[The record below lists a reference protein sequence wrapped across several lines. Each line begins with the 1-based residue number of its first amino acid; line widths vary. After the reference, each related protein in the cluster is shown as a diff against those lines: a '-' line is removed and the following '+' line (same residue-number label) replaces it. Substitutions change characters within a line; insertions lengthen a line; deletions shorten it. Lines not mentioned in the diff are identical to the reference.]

1 MQSEVL
7 AAGGENF
14 LLPNGTFIGEL
25 IIFAIVLLVI
35 WRFVLPPVQKA
46 LKDREDMVRK
56 EAEQSRQAAE
66 RFEQAEAKYNEALAE
81 ARAESASIRDTARA
95 EGQRILDDMRQRA
108 QAEADQIVQ
117 RGDEQLAA
125 QRAQVVAE
133 LRTHVGELST
143 ALAGR
148 VVGGELAP
156 AARGNANVDRIL
168 GELEGNG

>member
-1 MQSEVL
+1 MRSEVL
-7 AAGGENF
+7 AAGQNF
-14 LLPNGTFIGEL
+14 LLPNGTFIAEL
-25 IIFAIVLLVI
+25 IIFAIVLVVI
-35 WRFVLPPVQKA
+35 WRVVLPPVQKA

-56 EAEQSRQAAE
+56 EAEQSREAAE

-81 ARAESASIRDTARA
+81 ARAESASIRDAARA
-95 EGQRILDDMRQRA
+95 EGQRILDEMKQRA

-156 AARGNANVDRIL
+156 TARGNANVDRIL

>member
-1 MQSEVL
+1 MHQEVL
-7 AAGGENF
+7 AAGNF
-14 LLPNGTFIGEL
+14 LIPNGTFLAEL
-25 IIFAIVLLVI
+25 VIFAIVLLVI
-35 WRFVLPPVQKA
+35 WRVVLPPVQKA

-56 EAEQSRQAAE
+56 EAEQSREATE
-66 RFEQAEAKYNEALAE
+66 RFEAAEAKYHEALAE
-81 ARAESASIRDTARA
+81 ARAESASIRDNARA
-95 EGQRILDDMRQRA
+95 EGQRILDEMRTQA
-108 QAEADQIVQ
+108 QAEADLIVQ

-156 AARGNANVDRIL
+156 AARSNANVDRIL
-168 GELEGNG
+168 GELEEGS

>member
-1 MQSEVL
+1 MDQQVL
-7 AAGGENF
+7 AAQENF
-14 LLPNGTFIGEL
+14 LLPNGTFWGEL
-25 IIFAIVLLVI
+25 IIFAIVLVVI

-46 LKDREDMVRK
+46 LKDREDMVSK
-56 EAEQSRQAAE
+56 EVEQSRKAAE
-66 RFEQAEAKYNEALAE
+66 TFEQAQVKYNEALAE
-81 ARAESASIRDTARA
+81 ARAESAAIRDEARA
-95 EGQRILDDMRQRA
+95 DGQRILDDLRQRA

-125 QRAQVVAE
+125 QRAQVLAE

-143 ALAGR
+143 SLAGR

>member
-1 MQSEVL
+1 MHDEVL
-7 AAGGENF
+7 AAGDNF
-14 LLPNGTFIGEL
+14 LIPNGTFIGEL
-25 IIFAIVLLVI
+25 VIFAIVLLVI

-95 EGQRILDDMRQRA
+95 EGQRILDEMRQRA

-133 LRTHVGELST
+133 LRSHVGELST
-143 ALAGR
+143 TLAGR

-156 AARGNANVDRIL
+156 AARSNANVDRIL
-168 GELEGNG
+168 GELEGNS